1 MSQNNCSMAPSA
13 RTSFFDLVAGTID
26 ASCDIVFLLIQ
37 LELRKHPTNLAYI
50 SSRLRGWP
58 IVLKTSESI
67 WRYPVFAFIYCVSIH
82 LEIFR
87 PLARDYERLSATLR
101 EACVLV

>member
-1 MSQNNCSMAPSA
+1 MSQNNCSMALSA
-13 RTSFFDLVAGTID
+13 RTSFFDLIAGTID

-58 IVLKTSESI
+58 IVLNKSESI
-67 WRYPVFAFIYCVSIH
+67 WRYPVFALSVTFQFNWKFLRRWCD
-82 LEIFR
+82 LLQRKLWALRGNR
-87 PLARDYERLSATLR
+87 P
-101 EACVLV
+101 